1 MQRRHS
7 GYDDLPRGEAGFGLF
22 GGRKYVNLVISQ
34 RYRQVVEDI
43 ANLNWPALSRDDLL
57 AVAWAYYYFSVQFR
71 ENLELA
77 CEMNPWDEL
86 LTELRAGECDTSNLS
101 PYPGVADRGEKMN
114 HDEFMRRLLGL
125 SELHPVVRTRVQALG
140 VAYLAFSRSVDPTAR
155 ALSISSYEDGGLEA
169 VFRAILL
176 APDWSDASLAAFKH
190 FLVEHIRFDSD
201 VDAGHGA
208 LSRHL
213 VPDDRIY
220 ELWDAFR
227 NLLVGAAPVLLS

>member
-1 MQRRHS
+1 
-7 GYDDLPRGEAGFGLF
+7 
-22 GGRKYVNLVISQ
+22 VNLVISK

-57 AVAWAYYYFSVQFR
+57 AIAWAYYYFSVQFR

-86 LTELRAGECDTSNLS
+86 LMELRAGECDTSNLS

-125 SELHPVVRTRVQALG
+125 SELDEAVRARVQALG
-140 VAYLAFSRSVDPTAR
+140 VAYLSFSRAVDPIAR
-155 ALSISSYEDGGLEA
+155 VLSISSYEDGGLEA
-169 VFRAILL
+169 VFQAILL
-176 APDWSDASLAAFKH
+176 APDWGNPSLAAFRH

-213 VPDDRIY
+213 VPDDRIC
-220 ELWDAFR
+220 ELWEEFR
-227 NLLVGAAPVLLS
+227 KLLVGAAPVLLS

>member
-1 MQRRHS
+1 M
-7 GYDDLPRGEAGFGLF
+7 
-22 GGRKYVNLVISQ
+22 NLVISK

-43 ANLNWPALSRDDLL
+43 ANLNWLALSRDELL
-57 AVAWAYYYFSVQFR
+57 AIAWAYYYFSVQFR
-71 ENLELA
+71 ENLEIA
-77 CEMNPWDEL
+77 CELNPWDEL

-101 PYPGVADRGEKMN
+101 PYPGVADAGEKMN

-125 SELHPVVRTRVQALG
+125 SELDPVIRARVQALG
-140 VAYLAFSRSVDPTAR
+140 IAYLDYSRLVDPVAR

-176 APDWSDASLAAFKH
+176 APDWSNPSLAAFRH

-201 VDAGHGA
+201 VDTGHGA

-220 ELWDAFR
+220 DLWDEFR
-227 NLLVGAAPVLLS
+227 KLLVGAAPVLLS

>member
-1 MQRRHS
+1 M
-7 GYDDLPRGEAGFGLF
+7 
-22 GGRKYVNLVISQ
+22 NLVISQ

-176 APDWSDASLAAFKH
+176 APEWSDASLAAFKH

>member
-1 MQRRHS
+1 M
-7 GYDDLPRGEAGFGLF
+7 
-22 GGRKYVNLVISQ
+22 NLVISQ

-86 LTELRAGECDTSNLS
+86 LAELRTGECDTSNLS
-101 PYPGVADRGEKMN
+101 PYPGVAAPNEKMN
-114 HDEFMRRLLGL
+114 HDEFMRRLLAL
-125 SELHPVVRTRVQALG
+125 SDLNQAVRSKVQGLG
-140 VAYLAFSRSVDPTAR
+140 VAYLAASRSAEPIAR

-176 APDWSDASLAAFKH
+176 APNWDTPALGAFHH

-201 VDAGHGA
+201 TDAGHGA

-220 ELWDAFR
+220 ELWDEFR
-227 NLLVGAAPVLLS
+227 KLLVGAAPVLLS